1 MESTHTTMTKKIY
14 FDNAATTP
22 LDPEVIK
29 TMTQIM
35 EESYGNPSSIHADGR
50 KARTLI
56 ESARKIVAGNL
67 NCSVSEIFFTSCG
80 TESNNT
86 ALKCAVRDL
95 GVKRIISSR
104 IEHHCILHTLDR
116 LATEGVQVDYCKIQ
130 PTGEIDY
137 NDLARLL
144 DEGDHKTM
152 VTIMHANNELGT
164 FNNIA
169 RISDMCVTH
178 EALFHTDTVQTIG
191 YRKIDLTEIK
201 IHFLTGSAHK
211 FYGPKGAGF
220 LYING
225 ENSIK
230 PFIDGGSQERNMRA
244 GTENIYGICGL
255 AKAMELACDNMDE
268 RVAKIKA
275 VNIHARAQLKAAFP
289 DIKFNGPES
298 VEGGLEKVLNVVFP
312 KCSKSDMLMLHMD
325 IAGICASGG
334 SACSSGSDV
343 GSHVIQE
350 LSKVLPEPITG
361 KPVRLSFSH
370 KNTIEEV
377 DYLVE
382 KLKGVFSC

>member
-1 MESTHTTMTKKIY
+1 METTSTTMTKKVY

-22 LDPEVIK
+22 MDPEVIK
-29 TMTQIM
+29 TMTQVM
-35 EESYGNPSSIHADGR
+35 EENYGNPSSIHADGR

-95 GVKRIISSR
+95 GVERIISSR
-104 IEHHCILHTLDR
+104 VEHHCILHSLDR
-116 LATEGVQVDYCKIQ
+116 LKEEGVQVDYVKIQ
-130 PTGEIDY
+130 ATGEIDY
-137 NDLARLL
+137 ADLTRLL
-144 DEGDHKTM
+144 EEGEHKTM
-152 VTIMHANNELGT
+152 VTLMHANNELGT

-169 RISDMCVTH
+169 RISDLCVAN

-191 YRKIDLTEIK
+191 YRKMDLTEIK

-225 ENSIK
+225 ENQIK

-244 GTENIYGICGL
+244 GTENIYGIVGL
-255 AKAMELACDNMDE
+255 AKAMEIACDNMED
-268 RVAKIKA
+268 RVAHIKA
-275 VNIHARAQLKAAFP
+275 VNVHARAQLKAAFP
-289 DIKFNGPES
+289 DIIFNGPAT

-325 IAGICASGG
+325 IAGIAASGG

-350 LSKVLPEPITG
+350 ISKASAEPITG

-382 KLKGVFSC
+382 KLKAVFGC